1 MPEELSALGGS
12 EAHFRAMA
20 DASPVGIFLS
30 DPSGA
35 NVYTNPMLLR
45 LAGMSFEEAL
55 GGAWQAA
62 IHPED
67 KQRALAAY
75 ATAAARLENVDVV
88 HRYVRPD
95 ATTVWVHV
103 KAAPVAEN
111 GKHLGYVGV
120 VEDISDRLRTEA
132 ELRESQTF
140 SALGALLAGVAH
152 EVRNPLFGL
161 SATLD
166 AFEARFGA
174 EGDHARFVAALR
186 EQVTRLSDLM
196 RDLLEYG
203 KPNPPELA
211 SGALDDVVSE
221 AVAACDDLAREAGV
235 PVRVALP
242 PGLPPLHMDA
252 RRMVHVFRNL
262 LDNAIRHSPPGGH
275 VRLEA
280 ALLSVAGRSVLE
292 CAVWDGGAGFEAS
305 DLGRVF
311 EPFFTKRQGGTG
323 LGLSIVRRI
332 VLEHGGTVVAA
343 NRAGGGAEVRIR
355 LPAG

>member
-1 MPEELSALGGS
+1 MAEELSALGGS
-12 EAHFRAMA
+12 EGHFRAMA
-20 DASPVGIFLS
+20 DAAPVGIFLS
-30 DPSGA
+30 DPGGA
-35 NVYTNPMLLR
+35 NVYANPTLLR
-45 LAGMSFEEAL
+45 LAGMTFQEAL
-55 GGAWQAA
+55 GRAWQAA

-67 KQRALAAY
+67 KARALAAY
-75 ATAAARLENVDVV
+75 ADAAARLENADVV

-103 KAAPVAEN
+103 KAAPVADA

-120 VEDISDRLRTEA
+120 VEDISERLRAEA

-140 SALGALLAGVAH
+140 SALGALVAGVAH

-166 AFEARFGA
+166 AFEARVGVLG
-174 EGDHARFVAALR
+174 EHARFVSALR
-186 EQVTRLSDLM
+186 QQVTRLSELM
-196 RDLLEYG
+196 GDLLEYG

-211 SGALDDVVSE
+211 VGALEDVVSE
-221 AVAACDDLAREAGV
+221 AALACQNLSREAGV
-235 PVRVALP
+235 PVRVALAS
-242 PGLPPLHMDA
+242 GLPPLHMDA
-252 RRMVHVFRNL
+252 RRMVHAFRNL
-262 LDNAIRHSPPGGH
+262 LDNSIRHSPRGGD

-280 ALLSVAGRSVLE
+280 RLVSVAGRPVVE
-292 CAVWDGGAGFEAS
+292 CGISDSGAGFEEG

-332 VLEHGGTVVAA
+332 VIEHGGTVVAA

-355 LPAG
+355 LPAE

>member
-1 MPEELSALGGS
+1 MPEEPSPLGGS
-12 EAHFRAMA
+12 EARFRAMA

-35 NVYTNPMLLR
+35 NVYTNPALLR
-45 LAGMSFEEAL
+45 MVGLTFEEAL

-67 KQRALAAY
+67 RDHAIAVYGESAAL
-75 ATAAARLENVDVV
+75 RENVDVV
-88 HRYVRPD
+88 HRYIRRD
-95 ATTVWVHV
+95 GTTVWVHV
-103 KAAPVAEN
+103 KAAPVADA
-111 GKHLGYVGV
+111 GTHLGYVGV

-152 EVRNPLFGL
+152 EVRNPLFSL

-166 AFEARFGA
+166 AFEARLGA
-174 EGDHARFVAALR
+174 EGEHAPFLAALR
-186 EQVTRLSDLM
+186 QQVTRLSDLM
-196 RDLLEYG
+196 GDLLEYG
-203 KPNPPELA
+203 KPNPPELS
-211 SGALDDVVSE
+211 SGTLE
-221 AVAACDDLAREAGV
+221 AVVAEAVLACEELARVDGV
-235 PVRVALP
+235 AMRVELP
-242 PGLPPLHMDA
+242 PGLPALQMDA

-262 LDNAIRHSPPGGH
+262 LDNAIRHSPRGGE
-275 VRLEA
+275 VRLTATARNE
-280 ALLSVAGRSVLE
+280 AGRSVID
-292 CAVWDGGAGFEAS
+292 CAVHDGGTGFEGG

-332 VLEHGGTVVAA
+332 VLEHGGSVVAV
-343 NRAGGGAEVRIR
+343 NRSGGGAEVRIR
-355 LPAG
+355 LPVG